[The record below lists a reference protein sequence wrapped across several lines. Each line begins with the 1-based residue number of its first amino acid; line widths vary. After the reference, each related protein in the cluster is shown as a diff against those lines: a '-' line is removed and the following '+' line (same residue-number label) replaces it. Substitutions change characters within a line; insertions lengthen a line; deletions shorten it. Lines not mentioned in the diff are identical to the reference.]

1 MLALIGRRLLA
12 TVPLLFLVSLIVFAL
27 VHALPG
33 DPAVLFLGEEATP
46 ENLARFRARLGFDRP
61 LVAQYG
67 EWLGRAVRG
76 DLGRSL
82 RTNQPVSEA
91 IRERLPVTLELL
103 AAALAVSLTIA
114 IPMGIVSAV
123 KRNSGIDLFST
134 FFALVGFSMPGFWL
148 GIILIWVFALFLRWL
163 PPSGFVPLLASVPE
177 NVRSLILP
185 AITLG
190 TALAALVA
198 RQLRSGMLEVLRQDY
213 VRTAQAKGLS
223 GRQVIGKHALKNALI
238 SVVTVVGLQ
247 LGGLLGNT
255 IITETLFALPGVGRL
270 MIDSIFS
277 RDFFVVQGVIL
288 FLAVGY
294 VMANLLVDILYSFL
308 DPRIR
313 VRS

>member
-1 MLALIGRRLLA
+1 MLKLVGRRLLA
-12 TVPLLFLVSLIVFAL
+12 TIPLLFLVSLVVFSL
-27 VHALPG
+27 VHTLPG

-46 ENLARFRARLGFDRP
+46 ENLRHFRARLGFDRP
-61 LVAQYG
+61 LVVQYG

-103 AAALAVSLTIA
+103 VAALVLSLALA
-114 IPMGIVSAV
+114 IPLGIVSAV
-123 KRNSGIDLFST
+123 KRNSGVDLLST
-134 FFALVGFSMPGFWL
+134 LFALVGFSMPGFWL
-148 GIILIWVFALFLRWL
+148 GIILIWVFALFFRWL
-163 PPSGFVPLLASVPE
+163 PPSGFVPLGSSVPE

-185 AITLG
+185 SITLG

-223 GRQVIGKHALKNALI
+223 QRQVVAKHALKNALI

-255 IITETLFALPGVGRL
+255 IIAETLFALPGVGRL

-294 VMANLLVDILYSFL
+294 VLSNLLVDILYSFL

-313 VRS
+313 VQS

>member
-103 AAALAVSLTIA
+103 GAALAVSLTIA

-294 VMANLLVDILYSFL
+294 VVANLLVDILYSFL

>member
-1 MLALIGRRLLA
+1 MLQLVGRRLL
-12 TVPLLFLVSLIVFAL
+12 TTIPLLFAVSLVVFGL

-33 DPAVLFLGEEATP
+33 DPAVLFLGEEADAET
-46 ENLARFRARLGFDRP
+46 LARFRARLGFDRP
-61 LVAQYG
+61 LVVQYA

-82 RTNQPVSEA
+82 RTNQPVTEA
-91 IRERLPVTLELL
+91 ILQRLPVTLELL
-103 AAALAVSLTIA
+103 VGALVVSLAIA
-114 IPMGIVSAV
+114 VPMGIVSAV
-123 KRNSGIDLFST
+123 KRNSGVDLAST
-134 FFALVGFSMPGFWL
+134 LFALVGFAMPGFWL
-148 GIILIWVFALFLRWL
+148 GIMLIYVFALVLRWL
-163 PPSGFVPLLASVPE
+163 PPSGFVPLPASVPQ
-177 NVRSLILP
+177 NLASLILP
-185 AITLG
+185 AFTLG
-190 TALAALVA
+190 TALAALVT

-223 GRQVIGKHALKNALI
+223 RGQVVGKHALKNALI

-247 LGGLLGNT
+247 IGGLLGNT
-255 IITETLFALPGVGRL
+255 IITETLFALPRVGRL

-294 VMANLLVDILYSFL
+294 VLANLLVDVLYSYL

-313 VRS
+313 IHA